1 MEKKKIYIPEKIY
14 HLSECQNIQS
24 QFPQGSFIL
33 DKTITGC
40 GATTMFLSDN
50 IPTILCSAR
59 VELMHCKANSPEF
72 ISKVH
77 EFRKFGDY
85 STPVIDLENSLMQY
99 VNNCN
104 SPFGRTV
111 EKILVSYDSFK
122 HVAQVL
128 AEKHILDRFRIVVD
142 EAQTLFTDASFKGDV
157 EIEFLENLY
166 QMNNVIFLSATP
178 YIEDYLDQMDYFKN
192 LPYVELVWSESSILP
207 TNIERKPYYRKSPK
221 TTAKQIIQDFNNNGF
236 FKDKI
241 VDGQIVYSNE
251 AVFYINDVSLIIE
264 IIKENNLTS
273 DDTNIICAAN
283 EENGKRLKKIG
294 FEIGHAPKK
303 GQPHKTFTFVT
314 KCAFEGVDFY
324 SPCAYT
330 YIFSNIDLNNMAL
343 DISLDLPQIMGR
355 QRLGENVFRCDA
367 TFFYKEYM
375 DFSAKN
381 NQEFKNRI
389 VEKQKLSNGLIDN
402 YNKCDSA
409 VRFGLGDMYRTS
421 QKVDKFSKNYVAVID
436 DTINGNQRVV
446 FNELA
451 MFNEIRAW
459 DIQKSQYLD
468 GCQVMRSIED
478 STKSITENAEIE
490 SFLLSFNGD
499 FETKMKLYCEFLQ
512 QHPDYKEM
520 LEWLPQIPLDI
531 KVYYNRLGPDTLRS
545 MSYKEADI
553 KRVLGYESLQETIKE
568 AVRSTFNRGQFY
580 SLKQVKTI
588 LQTIYDRLGA
598 EKKTKA
604 TDLKTFM
611 SCNEKQMTINGVREN
626 GYLIQ

>member
-330 YIFSNIDLNNMAL
+330 YIFSNINLNNMAL

-478 STKSITENAEIE
+478 STKSITEDAEIE

-520 LEWLPQIPLDI
+520 LERLPQIPLDI

-545 MSYKEADI
+545 MSYKEAYI
-553 KRVLGYESLQETIKE
+553 KRVLEYESLQETIKE
-568 AVRSTFNRGQFY
+568 AVRLTFNRGQFY

-588 LQTIYDRLGA
+588 LQTIYDGLGV
-598 EKKTKA
+598 EKKAKA

-611 SCNEKQMTINGVREN
+611 NCNEKQMTINGVREN

>member
-14 HLSECQNIQS
+14 HLSECQGIQS

-50 IPTILCSAR
+50 ISTILCSPR

-72 ISKVH
+72 IGKVH

-85 STPVIDLENSLMQY
+85 STPVIDLENRLIQY

-104 SPFGRTV
+104 SPFGRSV

-128 AEKHILDRFRIVVD
+128 AEKHILERFRIVVD

-157 EIEFLENLY
+157 EIEFLENLC
-166 QMNNVIFLSATP
+166 QMDNVIFLSATP
-178 YIEDYLDQMDYFKN
+178 YIEDYLEQMDYFKN
-192 LPYVELVWSESSILP
+192 LPYVELVWPESSIQP

-221 TTAKQIIQDFNNNGF
+221 ATAKLIILDFNSNGF

-241 VDGQIVYSNE
+241 VGGQIVYSNE
-251 AVFYINDVSLIIE
+251 AVFYINDVSLIID
-264 IIKENNLTS
+264 IIKENNLTP

-303 GQPHKTFTFVT
+303 GQQHKTFTFVT

-330 YIFSNIDLNNMAL
+330 YIFSNINLNNMAL

-367 TFFYKEYM
+367 TFYYKEYM
-375 DFSAKN
+375 DFSEKN
-381 NQEFKNRI
+381 YQEFKNRI
-389 VEKQKLSNGLIDN
+389 VKKQKLSNGLIDN
-402 YNKCDSA
+402 YNRCDAA
-409 VRFGLGDMYRTS
+409 VRLGLGDMYRTS

-446 FNELA
+446 FNEPA

-478 STKSITENAEIE
+478 STKSITEDAEIE
-490 SFLLSFNGD
+490 SFLLSFSGD
-499 FETKMKLYCEFLQ
+499 FETRMKLYCEFLQ

-520 LEWLPQIPLDI
+520 LEWLPQIPLNI
-531 KVYYNRLGPDTLRS
+531 KIYYNRLGLDTLRS
-545 MSYKEADI
+545 LSYKEADI
-553 KRVLGYESLQETIKE
+553 KRVLELESQQEDIKE
-568 AVRSTFNRGQFY
+568 AVKSTFRKGQFY
-580 SLKQVKTI
+580 SLKQVKTT
-588 LQTIYDRLGA
+588 LQTIYDGLGV
-598 EKKTKA
+598 EKNAKA
-604 TDLKTFM
+604 SDLKKIM
-611 SCNEKQMTINGVREN
+611 NCNEKQMTINGVREN
-626 GYLIQ
+626 GYVIL